1 MNNFKKH
8 SYTFILAI
16 TFFVMSPFMI
26 HKIWKNSADAKKAEK
41 TPPAQVQTTTAA
53 TAEESNNTPEAAGTP
68 EAEGK
73 VQQAEAQDSTGSKD
87 DADAAAVNETKTAE
101 VEYQTVGRSYFDD
114 ALFIGDSRT
123 VGLSEYGTLKNAEYY
138 CDIGLSA
145 AGMNSTSVNGV
156 TFDQEIDSKQ
166 YGKIYLMLGINECG
180 NDHESTMTAYRG
192 VVEKLKVHQPDAV
205 IYLMANLHVAQSA
218 ETGAISNA
226 NIENLNS
233 GIRTLADNKRV
244 FYIDVNEVYTDENGY
259 LKTDYSFDG
268 VHPYGEYYV
277 MWCDWLCQHAVVL
290 EDTAAGAEETYTE
303 AVPEEATE

>member
-1 MNNFKKH
+1 MNIFKKS
-8 SYTFILAI
+8 SYTIILAV
-16 TFFVMSPFMI
+16 TFFIMSPFMI
-26 HKIWKNSADAKKAEK
+26 HQIWKNSAEEKK

-53 TAEESNNTPEAAGTP
+53 PA
-68 EAEGK
+68 AEGDNAPESADAPAAEGEPR
-73 VQQAEAQDSTGSKD
+73 QADVQDSTGAQSD
-87 DADAAAVNETKTAE
+87 TSSAEANEAKAAE
-101 VEYQTVGRSYFDD
+101 VEYQSVGVSYFDD

-145 AGMNSTSVNGV
+145 AGMNNTSVNGV

-180 NDHESTMTAYRG
+180 NDFESTMTAYRS

-218 ETGAISNA
+218 ENGAISNA

-259 LKTDYSFDG
+259 LKTEYSFDG

-290 EDTAAGAEETYTE
+290 DNSAAGAEETYTE